1 MRVDDQVRQLL
12 TDFADR
18 TTGGGVNGFDVDE
31 DVARGRRAV
40 RRGRRSAALLV
51 AGVVG
56 VVALTAGVL
65 VDRLSG
71 STSTQYAD
79 QPEVML
85 ADKPGSWGGIG
96 CKLSPSGWRAVAQK
110 TGYAALIAPGSSGQL
125 VLRTASEADDIEAVT
140 AVREPGR
147 IVHLGWYAE
156 GDRVA
161 QTKLGDTWLIVRLP
175 PDGQGWND
183 TVLLRFVDSCTV
195 R

>member
-1 MRVDDQVRQLL
+1 MRVDDEVRRLL

-18 TTGGGVNGFDVDE
+18 TVADGFDVDD
-31 DVARGRRAV
+31 DVARGRRAL
-40 RRGRRSAALLV
+40 RRGRRSGALLA
-51 AGVVG
+51 AGVVAA
-56 VVALTAGVL
+56 VALTAGIL

-71 STSTQYAD
+71 STSTLYAD

-85 ADKPGSWGGIG
+85 AETPGSWGGIS
-96 CKLSPSGWRAVAQK
+96 CKLSPSGWRVVAQK
-110 TGYAALIAPGSSGQL
+110 TGYAALTAPGSSGQL
-125 VLRTASEADDIEAVT
+125 VLRTASKADNIEAGT

-147 IVHLGWYAE
+147 IVRLGWYAE

-175 PDGQGWND
+175 PDAQGWND

>member
-1 MRVDDQVRQLL
+1 MDDEVRRLL

-18 TTGGGVNGFDVDE
+18 TAGGDVDVAD
-31 DVARGRRAV
+31 DVARGRRAL
-40 RRGRRSAALLV
+40 RRSRRSAALLTAAV
-51 AGVVG
+51 LGVG
-56 VVALTAGVL
+56 ALATGIV
-65 VDRLSG
+65 VDRLGDS
-71 STSTQYAD
+71 SSTQFAD
-79 QPEVML
+79 QPAVQL
-85 ADKPGSWGGIG
+85 AETPGSWGGIG
-96 CKLSPSGWRAVAQK
+96 CGLSPSGWRPVAQK
-110 TGYAALIAPGSSGQL
+110 TGYAALVAPGVSGQL
-125 VLRTASEADDIEAVT
+125 VLRTASKADSIEGVT

-175 PDGQGWND
+175 PEGQGWND